1 MAGTIRRA
9 AAFTAVSLLAFVGRP
24 AQADVAVVQQD
35 ATPVVSAPGVGG
47 QVLTRVDTGF
57 TFTVLGREGAWL
69 KVASPRLQLGGEL
82 WVPAERVGDI
92 VAAPDE
98 AALSDEAS
106 SATSVPQFRMTTAT
120 TGGVAATS
128 SGDASIEPRDSNG
141 VSAAVTRSTSSDA
154 GRSAIRTTGGTTAA
168 DVTSVSDSPVPAE
181 GNPTPATGSVVGSPG
196 NPNPAASGTPTPAPG
211 NPNPAA
217 SGTPTPALGNPTPA
231 LGNPTPGVVG
241 STPRTD
247 NSVVGL
253 RNSRAAMQ

>member
-1 MAGTIRRA
+1 MARIEKRKARTTGMAGTIRLA
-9 AAFTAVSLLAFVGRP
+9 AAVTAVSLLSFVGRP
-24 AQADVAVVQQD
+24 AQADIAVVQQD
-35 ATPVVSAPGVGG
+35 ATPIVSAPGVGG

-69 KVASPRLQLGGEL
+69 KVASPRLKLGGEL

-106 SATSVPQFRMTTAT
+106 STATAPQFRMTTAT
-120 TGGVAATS
+120 TGGMAAAS
-128 SGDASIEPRDSNG
+128 SGDTSIGRRDSNG
-141 VSAAVTRSTSSDA
+141 VSAAVTRSTSSNA
-154 GRSAIRTTGGTTAA
+154 GRSTIRATGGSTTAT

-211 NPNPAA
+211 NP
-217 SGTPTPALGNPTPA
+217 
-231 LGNPTPGVVG
+231 TPGVG
-241 STPRTD
+241 NSTPGTG
-247 NSVVGL
+247 NSVVGF
-253 RNSRAAMQ
+253 RNSRATTQ